1 MKINRLLR
9 SLFFSGILMLSIHSY
24 GQSDKPMARQ
34 GIEIPP
40 SPEVAELGRASLSST
55 ELFTGAS
62 KVEIPIYDLKAGDI
76 ELPLQL
82 RYSNNGIRVSDIPSR
97 VGLGWSMQFSGA
109 VSRVVK
115 DEPDDGSIFLTP
127 PDFNYL
133 DRSELNYLEQAGRYG
148 YDTEHDIFSFA
159 AGDISGQFFID
170 ENKIPHLIS
179 HSNVKIEPIYHEGR
193 IESFIIINGR
203 GIKYYFGEG
212 DMLEK
217 TREINLSPSQGP
229 KQKIYTTAW
238 FLTKI
243 VSPEGD
249 GMYFQYGSID
259 IDNILPPQ
267 QSVDLAPNNGSG
279 WDQVNDY
286 CYFCKGLMGSIFYP
300 HIYYKTKYVTRI
312 TTSRG
317 CKVDFVYEQRP
328 DNSGDNRLL
337 SLKIWS
343 GIQAIKDYRF
353 VYNVPFVPANLYVN
367 CKYYLDTLKMLPVSS
382 SNMPSQDYVFSYF
395 SPASVKDIAYT
406 GIDYYGYDNGVS
418 SNINL
423 YPRFNGD
430 NAYINGTMGAN
441 RLPNLNFATIGAL
454 KKVIYPTGGYQ
465 EFFYEM
471 HDLNAEETQVT
482 RQSLDVATDGLSTMS
497 AKTSSVTFSPTQN
510 QTVELNYRVEMSPGA
525 PPEGDPEYWPAQD
538 LMRRVATLEFFEGGT
553 RVMKKDVWGYG
564 DMTYAPTLQAGN
576 TYQVKVTAYGR
587 TNSIMAT
594 LYYDPTTSYVNVN
607 KPACGIRV
615 ARIQSFDPNTGANE
629 NRYFKYR
636 SLRDESKSS
645 GVGSIGVPL
654 MSGGLRGGW
663 CVAYKPSGAPIWG
676 ESLTICQDI
685 LSIQSNSL
693 PLPPAFNGSP
703 IAYRYVLESRDAN
716 FSSGIEHEFV
726 ALFDI
731 YPLASILNKS
741 IQFGTSRLQTD
752 LNGREIRSL
761 TFRKDEAGGIKKV
774 NEQFN
779 RYKVLDQ
786 GTSIDNYLIRKKW
799 ERPAVI
805 DSNVNTMSAVLAG
818 WDVNV
823 YSYDGGWA
831 VLDSQENYVYDLN
844 GNSPVRSVVNY
855 KYLNPVHAE
864 PTERNLTLS
873 NGQTNTIKYYYPTD
887 FSGQVFQDMK
897 NQHIVSKV
905 VKSTVESGG
914 AMIFTQNLT
923 YKDWF
928 GNGKVYRPEI
938 YTVQKGNLP
947 MQTNFENISVDQWGN
962 ITSQRIGTQISSYLW
977 GYNGQYP
984 VIEIKN
990 ATYSEVT
997 TVLTQAVIDNL
1008 NSNSQT
1014 ESSMETL
1021 IKNTSDKLRANLPQ
1035 AMVKSYTYKPLV
1047 GMTSKTDVRGIK
1059 ETYTYDGMQRLQ
1071 AILDHLN
1078 YVNKSFDYHYRPN

>member
-1 MKINRLLR
+1 
-9 SLFFSGILMLSIHSY
+9 MLSMHSY

-62 KVEIPIYDLKAGDI
+62 KVEIPIYHLKAGDI

-109 VSRVVK
+109 VSRVVR
-115 DEPDDGSIFLTP
+115 DEPDDESTFLTA

-133 DRSELNYLEQAGRYG
+133 NRAELDYLELAGQYG

-170 ENKIPHLIS
+170 TNKIPHLIS
-179 HSNVKIEPIYHEGR
+179 HSNAKIEPVYSGGKIL
-193 IESFIIINGR
+193 SFVITNGR
-203 GIKYYFGEG
+203 GVKYYFGEA
-212 DMLEK
+212 DMIEK
-217 TREINLSPSQGP
+217 TREVNLNPSQGP
-229 KQKIYTTAW
+229 KQKICTTAW

-243 VSPEGD
+243 ISPEGD
-249 GMYFQYGSID
+249 GIYFEYGTLNT
-259 IDNILPPQ
+259 DNLLGPQ
-267 QSVDLAPNNGSG
+267 QSVDLEPNNGSG
-279 WDQVNDY
+279 GDPLNDY
-286 CYFCKGLMGSIFYP
+286 CNFCKGILGGVFYP
-300 HIYYKTKYVTRI
+300 HIYYSTRYVTRI

-317 CKVDFVYEQRP
+317 AKIDFGYEQRP

-343 GIQAIKDYRF
+343 GVQSIKEYRF
-353 VYNVPFVPANLYVN
+353 VYNVPFVPANQITN
-367 CKYYLDTLKMLPVSS
+367 SKYYLDTLKVLPVSPS
-382 SNMPSQDYVFSYF
+382 TIPSQDYTFSYI
-395 SPASVKDIAYT
+395 SPTSIKDIVYK
-406 GIDYYGYDNGVS
+406 GVDYYGYDNGVS
-418 SNINL
+418 SNVNL
-423 YPRFNGD
+423 YPRFIGD
-430 NAYINGTMGAN
+430 AAYINGTMGAN

-454 KKVIYPTGGYQ
+454 KKVVYPTGGYQ

-471 HDLNAEETQVT
+471 HDLNTIESQTT
-482 RQSLDVATDGLSTMS
+482 KQSIDVATDGLSIMTAKS
-497 AKTSSVTFSPTQN
+497 ASATFTPTQN

-538 LMRRVATLEFFEGGT
+538 LQNRVAMLEFFEGST
-553 RVMKKDVWGYG
+553 RIYKKDVWAYG
-564 DMTYAPTLQAGN
+564 DLIYTPTIQAGK

-594 LYYDPTTSYVNVN
+594 LYYDPTTSDINVN

-615 ARIQSFDPNTGANE
+615 SRIQSFDPETGAAE
-629 NRYFKYR
+629 DRYFNYR
-636 SLRDESKSS
+636 SLLDDNKSS
-645 GVGSIGVPL
+645 GVGSIGVPI

-663 CVAYKPSGAPIWG
+663 CVPPSGQGGPVLG
-676 ESLTICQDI
+676 EALTICNDI
-685 LSIQSNSL
+685 LSVQSTSL
-693 PLPPAFNGSP
+693 PLPAAFNGSP
-703 IAYRYVLESRDAN
+703 IAYRYVVESKDAA

-726 ALFDI
+726 ASFDI
-731 YPLASILNKS
+731 YPLAPVLNKS

-752 LNGREIRSL
+752 LNGREVRSL
-761 TFRKDEAGGIKKV
+761 TFRKDEAGSIKKV

-805 DSNVNTMSAVLAG
+805 DSTVVAMAMVLSG

-844 GNSPVRSVVNY
+844 GNNPVRSVMNY

-864 PTERNLTLS
+864 PTERTLLSS
-873 NGQTNTIKYYYPTD
+873 NGKVYTTKYYYPTD
-887 FSGQVFQDMK
+887 FSGLVYQNMK

-905 VKSTVESGG
+905 VKSTVETGG
-914 AMIFTQNLT
+914 TMIFTQNLA

-947 MQTNFENISVDQWGN
+947 VQTDFENITVDQWGN
-962 ITSQRIGTQISSYLW
+962 ITSQRVGTQLRSYLW

-984 VIEIKN
+984 VLEIKN
-990 ATYSEVT
+990 ATYAEVAT
-997 TVLTQAVIDNL
+997 ALTQVAIDNL
-1008 NSNSQT
+1008 NSSNQT
-1014 ESSMETL
+1014 EATMETL
-1021 IKNTSDKLRANLPQ
+1021 IKNASDKLRTNLPG
-1035 AMVKSYTYKPLV
+1035 AMVTSYTYKPLV
-1047 GMTSKTDVRGIK
+1047 GMTSKTDARGVTEYYK
-1059 ETYTYDGMQRLQ
+1059 YDGMQRLQ